1 MNLKSPWLRW
11 RGVLQCP
18 VLHHLHRKLGDK
30 REYCGKVDWCR
41 GEVTRRYKRG
51 ETSPSVTERKES
63 ITAGDARVEAEK
75 GHITF
80 YLYFLAGLGKP

>member
-1 MNLKSPWLRW
+1 M
-11 RGVLQCP
+11 
-18 VLHHLHRKLGDK
+18 
-30 REYCGKVDWCR
+30 
-41 GEVTRRYKRG
+41 TRRYKRG